1 MKEIILQKS
10 NFRCRENIYICRPLR
25 RIVVQYV
32 EKKTNLISAFKQESG
47 HRYVGQVKAFDLGDV
62 QLFDAVDERL
72 K

>member
-1 MKEIILQKS
+1 MSTTKAHS
-10 NFRCRENIYICRPLR
+10 GRICG
-25 RIVVQYV
+25 
-32 EKKTNLISAFKQESG
+32 KKTNLISAFKQESG